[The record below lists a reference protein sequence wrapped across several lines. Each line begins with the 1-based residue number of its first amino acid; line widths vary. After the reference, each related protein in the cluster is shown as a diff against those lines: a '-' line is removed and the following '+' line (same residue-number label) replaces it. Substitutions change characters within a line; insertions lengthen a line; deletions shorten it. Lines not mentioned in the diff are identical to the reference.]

1 MEAKERWQ
9 ALQSHLTRA
18 RDCLTAGDRV
28 GALEAVNAALA
39 IDPNFL
45 AAQALRDRIV
55 AQVGVISK
63 PVSSTPAPAVPALAP
78 EPVRPLV
85 SAPGYAQFEQR
96 ARRRRVDRR
105 VDAARAAIAEGRS
118 RDAANAIG
126 EIRELDPNLPELHEL
141 SVAFSTMT
149 VPTRAPRR
157 VGRWLAAAAVFGAI
171 MLGATWLEESGAL
184 GSRSIV
190 SIVPLVAPQ
199 HPLAIIVTAAESE
212 LPDDVATGT
221 SGDSV
226 AVVNTVARPMTNA
239 GALPYPAVN
248 TIVSRPLAIIP
259 ASTPP
264 EPAPPVPPAAAPIA
278 GVAAPTPAP
287 APIAAPAPVA
297 APPPSS
303 PAPVPTVVTPDDEVL
318 VTQTLQRYRKAY
330 EGLDARSAR
339 AVWPAV
345 NETAL
350 ARAFDGLASQSLNF
364 EACNVTL
371 RGEAAAAICRGTTR
385 YTPKVGSREP
395 RTEPRTWNFTLKK
408 AGTAWTIESARADR

>member
-1 MEAKERWQ
+1 VEAKERWQ

-18 RDCLTAGDRV
+18 RDCLTTGNHV
-28 GALEAVNAALA
+28 GALDAVDAALA

-45 AAQALRDRIV
+45 AAHALRERIL
-55 AQVGVISK
+55 AQVGVL
-63 PVSSTPAPAVPALAP
+63 STPARSEPATAAPAIAP

-85 SAPGYAQFEQR
+85 SAEGYAQFEQR

-118 RDAANAIG
+118 RDAANAID
-126 EIRELDPNLPELHEL
+126 EIRELDPNLPDLRELT
-141 SVAFSTMT
+141 VAFSGMT
-149 VPTRAPRR
+149 VPARAPRPA
-157 VGRWLAAAAVFGAI
+157 GRWLAAAAVFGGI
-171 MLGATWLEESGAL
+171 ILGATWLEESGAL

-190 SIVPLVAPQ
+190 SIVPLVTPPQ
-199 HPLAIIVTAAESE
+199 PLAVTVSAAESE
-212 LPDDVATGT
+212 PLLAEVATAT
-221 SGDSV
+221 SGDSG
-226 AVVNTVARPMTNA
+226 AVVESVSRPLTSA
-239 GALPYPAVN
+239 GTIQYPAVN
-248 TIVSRPLAIIP
+248 AIVSQPFAGIP
-259 ASTPP
+259 AS
-264 EPAPPVPPAAAPIA
+264 APPVPAPAPPAAIPIA
-278 GVAAPTPAP
+278 GVAAPAAMPAP
-287 APIAAPAPVA
+287 VPAPVA
-297 APPPSS
+297 APPPNS

-318 VTQTLQRYRKAY
+318 VKQTLQRYRTAY
-330 EGLDARSAR
+330 EGLDARSAH

-350 ARAFDGLASQSLNF
+350 ARAFDGLESQSLNF
-364 EACNVTL
+364 DACNVTL